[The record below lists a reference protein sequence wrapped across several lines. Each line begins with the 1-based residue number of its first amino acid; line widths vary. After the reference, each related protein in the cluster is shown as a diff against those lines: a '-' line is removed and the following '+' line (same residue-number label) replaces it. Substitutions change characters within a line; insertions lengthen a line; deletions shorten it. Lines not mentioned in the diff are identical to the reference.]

1 MEKIVE
7 FSHVSVEFPGVRAND
22 DVSFS
27 VNKGEIFALVGENGA
42 GKSTLMNVLFGL
54 YQPTEGSIYIHG
66 KKVRRQLDQHFLI
79 LHNNKLPGIFPFG
92 SRCHQSSF
100 QYHFYLIRIQ

>member
-42 GKSTLMNVLFGL
+42 GKSTLMN
-54 YQPTEGSIYIHG
+54 H
-66 KKVRRQLDQHFLI
+66 LI
-79 LHNNKLPGIFPFG
+79 GQKIAITSSCTASTPPPPG
-92 SRCHQSSF
+92 RCS
-100 QYHFYLIRIQ
+100 

>member
-27 VNKGEIFALVGENGA
+27 VNKGEIFALR
-42 GKSTLMNVLFGL
+42 GKVHPDERPVRHPYPCLRGGVR
-54 YQPTEGSIYIHG
+54 EGRKGHEI
-66 KKVRRQLDQHFLI
+66 
-79 LHNNKLPGIFPFG
+79 
-92 SRCHQSSF
+92 
-100 QYHFYLIRIQ
+100 

>member
-42 GKSTLMNVLFGL
+42 GKIHPDERPVRHPYPCLRGGVR
-54 YQPTEGSIYIHG
+54 EGRKGHEI
-66 KKVRRQLDQHFLI
+66 
-79 LHNNKLPGIFPFG
+79 
-92 SRCHQSSF
+92 
-100 QYHFYLIRIQ
+100 